1 MCNDYLGNTQQRDQ
15 NILKRGTHFGCN
27 NLYTNC
33 RHIVDNCR
41 QILYASVVYI
51 LQKILCTKGIHDFC
65 VSNRLGISPFFFYQ
79 IIKKDL
85 RWHPYKMI
93 RRHNLKNGDYDRRF
107 LSCQCFLH
115 QSNNRRFLSNFVIG
129 DECHVSILP
138 VRFHVVMKFILDRP
152 LVSI

>member
-1 MCNDYLGNTQQRDQ
+1 MCSDYLGNTQQRDQ
-15 NILKRGTHFGCN
+15 NILKCGIHFGCN
-27 NLYTNC
+27 NLYANC

-51 LQKILCTKGIHDFC
+51 LQKFLYAKGIHDFC
-65 VSNRLGISPFFFYQ
+65 VSNGLGISPSSFYQ

-93 RRHNLKNGDYDRRF
+93 RCHNLKNGDYDRRSRF
-107 LSCQCFLH
+107 CQWFLH
-115 QSNNRRFLSNFVIG
+115 QCNNRRFLLNFVIG

-152 LVSI
+152 LASI